1 MDSNSHRSDQRI
13 WIFRRI
19 FKLMTLTSARS
30 PNDQSVKNMDN
41 RVKTLEINIAESS
54 ISQSGHLPR
63 LDYQNSDDIL
73 VASTNENEHKEH
85 LKMVFDRLQQNGIT
99 INVNKCKLH

>member
-30 PNDQSVKNMDN
+30 LNDQSVKNMDN
-41 RVKTLEINIAESS
+41 RVKTLEINRNTTFWINDINKCSCKIAESS
-54 ISQSGHLPR
+54 IT
-63 LDYQNSDDIL
+63 
-73 VASTNENEHKEH
+73 STNENEHKEH